1 MFVALPNS
9 IINKTRNSLYFII
22 RSEVFQKNNCSMPEI
37 LTDLLPPDTV
47 KVLLFI
53 DVNFR
58 GLSKLPGIVGSYICG
73 FIIGTKILWKFCI
86 SLDIRFR
93 GFNET
98 RNSPKLALHEL

>member
-1 MFVALPNS
+1 
-9 IINKTRNSLYFII
+9 
-22 RSEVFQKNNCSMPEI
+22 MPEI

-98 RNSPKLALHEL
+98 RNSPKLALYEL

>member
-22 RSEVFQKNNCSMPEI
+22 RTEVFQKNNCSMPEI
-37 LTDLLPPDTV
+37 LTDLPPDTV

-53 DVNFR
+53 DVNFP
-58 GLSKLPGIVGSYICG
+58 GLSKLPGIVGSYICS

-98 RNSPKLALHEL
+98 RNSPKLELHEL